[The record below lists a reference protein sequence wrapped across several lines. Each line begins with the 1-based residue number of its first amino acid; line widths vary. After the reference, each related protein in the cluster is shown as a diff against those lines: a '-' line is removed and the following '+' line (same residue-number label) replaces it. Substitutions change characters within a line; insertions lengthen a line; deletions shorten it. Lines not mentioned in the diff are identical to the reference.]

1 MILLHAA
8 FSFNTHH
15 WKSTI
20 HSVIYL
26 EDEINC
32 GFPTILSATVHD
44 SFILEIIQQLVLPNS
59 VLVLCN
65 NFKDD
70 WALYFK
76 MNDLSSC

>member
-26 EDEINC
+26 EYEINC
-32 GFPTILSATVHD
+32 GFSTILSATVHN
-44 SFILEIIQQLVLPNS
+44 SFILENNPTAS
-59 VLVLCN
+59 VTKFCTGTL
-65 NFKDD
+65 
-70 WALYFK
+70 
-76 MNDLSSC
+76 